1 MLAWIAL
8 GDVLLAVAAFAGG
21 LYLACRFAWPRK
33 FYALIFG
40 ARTLNGRE

>member
-8 GDVLLAVAAFAGG
+8 GDVLLAVTGFAGG

-33 FYALIFG
+33 LYARIFG
-40 ARTLNGRE
+40 ARD